1 MPYVLEHG
9 IDAVSTNQC
18 GMRWPMRTPQIL
30 IKDPGIGMQVPC
42 TQLLT
47 IIFVKSYVS
56 IMLSLDTHQPVT
68 R

>member
-1 MPYVLEHG
+1 
-9 IDAVSTNQC
+9 
-18 GMRWPMRTPQIL
+18 MRWPMRTPQIL

-47 IIFVKSYVS
+47 IIFVKNYVS